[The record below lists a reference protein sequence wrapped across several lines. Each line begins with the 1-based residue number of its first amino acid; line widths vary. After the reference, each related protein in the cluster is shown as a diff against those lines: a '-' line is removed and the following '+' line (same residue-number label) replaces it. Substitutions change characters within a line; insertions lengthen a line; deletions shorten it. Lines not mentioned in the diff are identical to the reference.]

1 MRAGEMKMSKTL
13 PIQLLI
19 ELAEGELDAATKKL
33 GKLQQERAELAQQLQ
48 SLIDYRAEYH
58 ARFAESAQQGMNA
71 ANWRNFQA
79 FIETLDAAIDK
90 QRQWLVQADARL
102 DAARP
107 EWRAK
112 KQKVG
117 SFEVI
122 HARQRAEHDKRAA
135 RVEQRNAD
143 EHAAKVL
150 RMRSAN
156 H

>member
-1 MRAGEMKMSKTL
+1 MMSKTL
-13 PIQLLI
+13 PIQTLI
-19 ELAEGELDAATKKL
+19 ELATGELDAATKKL

-48 SLIDYRAEYH
+48 SLIEYRAEYQ
-58 ARFAESAQQGMNA
+58 ARFAASAQQGMHA

-90 QRQWLVQADARL
+90 QRNVVAQADARL

-107 EWRAK
+107 EWQAK
-112 KQKVG
+112 KQKLG

-122 HARQRAEHDKRAA
+122 RARQRAQHDKRVA
-135 RVEQRNAD
+135 RLEQRDAD

-150 RMRSAN
+150 RMRAAYS
-156 H
+156 